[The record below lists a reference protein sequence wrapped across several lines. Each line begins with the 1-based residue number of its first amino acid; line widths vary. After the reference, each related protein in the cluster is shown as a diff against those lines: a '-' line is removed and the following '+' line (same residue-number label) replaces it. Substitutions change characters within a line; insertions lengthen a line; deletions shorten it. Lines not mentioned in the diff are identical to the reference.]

1 MSKIPPVSPPRLVDY
16 SDAQNRQ
23 ILAATALL
31 LAQLAQISPTN
42 KG

>member
-1 MSKIPPVSPPRLVDY
+1 MSKIPPISPFLPVSY

-23 ILAATALL
+23 VLAAIALL
-31 LAQLAQISPTN
+31 LAQLAQAAPTS